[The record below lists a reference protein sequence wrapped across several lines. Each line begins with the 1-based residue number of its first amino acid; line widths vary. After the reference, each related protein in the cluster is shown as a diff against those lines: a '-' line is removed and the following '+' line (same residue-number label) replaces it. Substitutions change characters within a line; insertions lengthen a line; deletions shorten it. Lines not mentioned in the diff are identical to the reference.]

1 MAAMRTIGK
10 VLCINLIS
18 CLCWRSLVPIKKA
31 RECFMMVHTISQMYI
46 YFAVLFILFTLCIR
60 IKCTNFNNILSSSK
74 SQLSMNLISLILI
87 GWPITMATASKI
99 SGFHMLLVKHKKTA
113 SNQHMTC
120 TWCFFNQETFKWAR
134 MGRFFQKKKSELLR
148 FKIKIKITDIHKEAK
163 SKKEPLFLDSKPIL
177 SFIRG
182 YDH

>member
-1 MAAMRTIGK
+1 
-10 VLCINLIS
+10 
-18 CLCWRSLVPIKKA
+18 
-31 RECFMMVHTISQMYI
+31 
-46 YFAVLFILFTLCIR
+46 
-60 IKCTNFNNILSSSK
+60 
-74 SQLSMNLISLILI
+74 
-87 GWPITMATASKI
+87 
-99 SGFHMLLVKHKKTA
+99 
-113 SNQHMTC
+113 
-120 TWCFFNQETFKWAR
+120 